1 MTSPPERHEL
11 ADELVVVRCQLGESA
26 AFDELVRRWSA
37 PLYRYA
43 LKLAGEAELAR
54 DLSQDVWLRAIRG
67 LPRLLDPA
75 QFRPWLFGIA
85 HRCFMDRL
93 RSRYAIAVDNDT
105 DPDALGALAI
115 DADEELLHQSLERGL
130 AALPLLEREV
140 LTLFYLE
147 SLPLAEISTVL
158 QIPTGTVKSRLFR
171 ARKLLRQLVV
181 NPEQEDDR

>member
-1 MTSPPERHEL
+1 MTSPPDRREL
-11 ADELVVVRCQLGESA
+11 ADELIVVRCQLGETA

-93 RSRYAIAVDNDT
+93 RSRYAVAMDSDADLDT
-105 DPDALGALAI
+105 FSATEI
-115 DADEELLHQSLERGL
+115 DADDEYLHQSLHRGL
-130 AALPLLEREV
+130 AALPLAEREV

-158 QIPTGTVKSRLFR
+158 QIPAGTVKSRLFR
-171 ARKLLRQLVV
+171 ARKLLRQLVLS
-181 NPEQEDDR
+181 PEQDHDR